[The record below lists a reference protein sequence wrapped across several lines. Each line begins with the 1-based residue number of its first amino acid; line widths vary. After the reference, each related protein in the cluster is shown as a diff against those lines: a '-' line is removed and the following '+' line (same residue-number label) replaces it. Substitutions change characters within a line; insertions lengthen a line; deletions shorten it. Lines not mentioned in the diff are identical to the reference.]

1 MRAVY
6 FVLPFIRSFFIDRQ
20 IHYKFLLR
28 IPEIK
33 NVSIFDNFNK
43 LDPELQQFMITL

>member
-6 FVLPFIRSFFIDRQ
+6 FILPFIRSFFIDRQ
-20 IHYKFLLR
+20 IHYKFLPR

-33 NVSIFDNFNK
+33 NVSIFDSFNR
-43 LDPELQQFMITL
+43 LDPTVQQFILTL